1 MCLICT
7 EYQKGKLTLNE
18 AWVNLHE
25 MLEVLDGDHVDVV
38 MSMLFFGEQYEHLGD
53 QLILDYGQFVEEDD

>member
-38 MSMLFFGEQYEHLGD
+38 MSMLFFGDVYEDEGPV
-53 QLILDYGQFVEEDD
+53 IDYGQMIEEDE

>member
-38 MSMLFFGEQYEHLGD
+38 MSMLFFGEQYEHLDD
-53 QLILDYGQFVEEDD
+53 QLILDYGQMIEEDE